1 MNDVKVDSN
10 DIEEM
15 YIKALPHNSSAALAN
30 AFSAICFLQKSRFTS
45 SKPSISAIASDKK
58 CIRHRTN
65 SFVRYCLKYYT
76 PLKRYCM
83 KLVSYNSRY
92 TVIAE
97 DCVQEAFYRAVC
109 HAEDFASSQN
119 QYGWLAACCSHYMLS
134 YIRKAKRREE
144 IIGKPVSLEAYGDV
158 PDLMDNV
165 LAWIAHTECMET
177 VEEFMAELSPLEQK
191 VFRTYYEKGLS
202 LKDTAQQAGLS
213 VTSVRGTLDRIRVKG
228 RHFHPMMLLFIGQ
241 CTLHLFK
248 HYMK

>member
-1 MNDVKVDSN
+1 
-10 DIEEM
+10 
-15 YIKALPHNSSAALAN
+15 
-30 AFSAICFLQKSRFTS
+30 
-45 SKPSISAIASDKK
+45 
-58 CIRHRTN
+58 
-65 SFVRYCLKYYT
+65 
-76 PLKRYCM
+76 M

-228 RHFHPMMLLFIGQ
+228 HHFHPMMLLFIGQ

>member
-10 DIEEM
+10 DIEKM
-15 YIKALPHNSSAALAN
+15 YI
-30 AFSAICFLQKSRFTS
+30 
-45 SKPSISAIASDKK
+45 
-58 CIRHRTN
+58 
-65 SFVRYCLKYYT
+65 KYYT